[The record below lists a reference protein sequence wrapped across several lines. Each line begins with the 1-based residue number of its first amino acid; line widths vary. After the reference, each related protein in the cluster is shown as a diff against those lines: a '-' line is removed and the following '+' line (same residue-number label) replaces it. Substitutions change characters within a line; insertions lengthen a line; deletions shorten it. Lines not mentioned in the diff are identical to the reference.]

1 MNRTDQP
8 TGPSVRTRRI
18 LAATASVGA
27 AVVLTAAIAQASDFA
42 AGHAPA
48 NGMHGQPAMGSGAAK
63 PVRLLATTSGTK
75 TTGTS
80 GAMGTTDQEM
90 TDQAMAP
97 SSMGSAMDANP
108 STSMSSSMRQPRFS
122 FQTINDAADP
132 TFNQLLGITN
142 RGRIVGYFGSG
153 ADAAH
158 PNKGFHARAPYGQ
171 NNFQNE
177 NFPGSVQTQVV
188 GINNNNVTVGFWVD
202 GAGANFGFV
211 ERGGTFHSVSN
222 PATPP
227 SAPFNQLLGVNDYGV
242 AVGFFNDAA
251 GAAHGYTF
259 DTRTGQFADVV
270 LPVMADSVTAT
281 GIADDGT
288 VAGFYISNKVTSGFV
303 LRHGHFQRLSFGAGS
318 NTQALGINDGHEV
331 VGSYV
336 DAAGTTHGFLWSAGR
351 GLTRV
356 DDPQAAA
363 GTVVNG
369 LNNRG
374 QLVGF
379 YVDAAGNTNG
389 FLAGRRS

>member
-1 MNRTDQP
+1 MTSTHQP

-42 AGHAPA
+42 AGHPPA
-48 NGMHGQPAMGSGAAK
+48 NGTHGTTAMGSATAK
-63 PVRLLATTSGTK
+63 PVRLLTNAQGTNAQ
-75 TTGTS
+75 GMD
-80 GAMGTTDQEM
+80 AQPM
-90 TDQAMAP
+90 TQS
-97 SSMGSAMDANP
+97 SSMDSSMD
-108 STSMSSSMRQPRFS
+108 SSMQSSSMRQPRFT
-122 FQTINDAADP
+122 FRTIDDAADP

-158 PNKGFHARAPYGQ
+158 PNKGFQVRFPYGQ

-202 GAGANFGFV
+202 GDGANFGFV
-211 ERGGTFHSVSN
+211 ERGGTFRSVSN
-222 PATPP
+222 PATP
-227 SAPFNQLLGVNDYGV
+227 AQGQFNQLLGVNDYGV

-259 DTRTGQFADVV
+259 DTRTGQFAGVV
-270 LPVMADSVTAT
+270 LPVAADSVTAT

-288 VAGFYISNKVTSGFV
+288 VSGFYTTNKVTSGFV
-303 LRHGHFQRLSFGAGS
+303 LRHGHFQRLSFGGGT

-336 DAAGTTHGFLWSAGR
+336 DAAGAMH
-351 GLTRV
+351 
-356 DDPQAAA
+356 
-363 GTVVNG
+363 
-369 LNNRG
+369 
-374 QLVGF
+374 
-379 YVDAAGNTNG
+379 G